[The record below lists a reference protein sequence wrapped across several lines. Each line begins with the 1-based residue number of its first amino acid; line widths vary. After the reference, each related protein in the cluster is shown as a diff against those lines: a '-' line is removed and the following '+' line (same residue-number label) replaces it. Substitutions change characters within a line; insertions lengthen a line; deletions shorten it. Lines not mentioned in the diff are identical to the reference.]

1 MTTVAAFTRDDVAGY
16 ISALVFVYLIL
27 IILNI
32 ALSWIQMFRP
42 IPYNLTLRA
51 VTGFITESTDPYLA
65 VFRRWIPSIGPID
78 ISPILAILTLTI
90 VGRIVTGLIS
100 G

>member
-1 MTTVAAFTRDDVAGY
+1 MTTIAAFTRDDVADY
-16 ISALVFVYLIL
+16 VSALVFVYMIL

-42 IPYNLTLRA
+42 IPYNLTVRA

-65 VFRRWIPSIGPID
+65 VFRRWIPSFGPLD
-78 ISPILAILTLTI
+78 LSPILAILTLTI
-90 VGRIVTGLIS
+90 LGRIVVSIIS

>member
-1 MTTVAAFTRDDVAGY
+1 MTTLAALTRNDLADYV
-16 ISALVFVYLIL
+16 SALVFVYMIL

-32 ALSWIQMFRP
+32 ALGWIQMFRP
-42 IPYNLTLRA
+42 IPYNLTVRA
-51 VTGFITESTDPYLA
+51 VTGFITETTEPYLA
-65 VFRRWIPSIGPID
+65 IFRRWIPSIGPLD

-90 VGRIVTGLIS
+90 LGGIVASLIS